1 MKTRL
6 LLFFLF
12 LTSIAFAQTP
22 ASPSLTTNR
31 IGEPSRWQT
40 DFWKAQWIGHPTA
53 PIRSYGVYHFR
64 KSFDLAQKPG
74 RFVINVSG
82 DNRYQLFVNGKAVVS
97 GPARSDLQNW
107 NYETVDIAPYLTS
120 GKNTLAAV
128 VTYMA
133 EYAPFYQMHYQ
144 FGFIVQGDGD
154 AEQLINTNNTW
165 KVYQNPAYS
174 PVINDIPKLRTYIVV
189 GAGDRVEGAKYPWGW
204 QEPAFDDAGW
214 AAAKPVGWAAKPRGL
229 GTDGNWNLVPRTIPL
244 MEEFPQRLAT
254 VRRAEGVD
262 VADDFLQGKNSF
274 TVHRNHKAVILCD
287 QGHLIN
293 AFPELTI
300 SRGKDAVITL
310 AYAEALVDDKRQKG
324 NRDQVN
330 GKQLIGFE
338 DQFIGDGSKQK
349 RTFRPLL
356 FRTYRYLQITVETK
370 GDPVEIHDLIG
381 HFTGY
386 PFQEKARFASSDES
400 LKSIWTVG
408 WRTARLCAGETYY
421 DCPYYEQLQYTGDTR
436 IQSLISLY
444 VTGDDR
450 LMRKAILDYDH
461 SRFNDGLTQ
470 SRYPS
475 ADFQVIPPF
484 SLFWVTMIHDYWM
497 HRKDDKFVE
506 SLLPGITTVLDWH
519 EKRLADTG
527 LNGPLEWW
535 NFVDWSKWDAPDEGM
550 GGVPKG
556 ARKGGSAILT
566 LQQAYTMQRISQVF
580 YHYGKNQQAEHYR
593 LTALR
598 LAKAVYGRCWDAGRG
613 LMADT
618 PDKTGFSQHANI
630 WAILTDAVPVAQQKA
645 LMQKVMADRGDGP
658 SGLIQATFYF
668 KFYLF
673 QALKKTGLADQFL
686 PMLKPWHDMLAMG
699 LTTFAENPEPTRSD
713 CHAWSAAPN
722 YEFLSTVCGINP
734 ASPGF
739 ASVVITPYL
748 GALQFAE
755 GAMPHPAGEIAVR
768 FDKTP
773 TGGLKG
779 TVILPDGLT
788 GTLKWRGKTVVLKEG
803 QQSINL

>member
-1 MKTRL
+1 MKTW
-6 LLFFLF
+6 LLFYLIFSTFL
-12 LTSIAFAQTP
+12 SFAQTP
-22 ASPSLTTNR
+22 APLAVNPSL
-31 IGEPSRWQT
+31 RWQT

-64 KSFDLAQKPG
+64 KNFDLAQKPS

-107 NYETVDIAPYLTS
+107 NYETVDLAPYLTS

-154 AEQLINTNNTW
+154 AEQVVNTNNTW

-214 AAAKPVGWAAKPRGL
+214 SAAKPVGWAAKPRGL

-244 MEEFPQRLAT
+244 MEEIPQRLAT

-274 TVHRNHKAVILCD
+274 AVHRNHKAVILCD
-287 QGHLIN
+287 QGHLTN

-310 AYAEALVDDKRQKG
+310 AYAEALVDDNRQKG

-338 DQFIGDGSKQK
+338 DQFVGDGSKQK

-356 FRTYRYLQITVETK
+356 FRTYRYLQITIETK
-370 GDPVEIHDLIG
+370 GDPVEIHDLMG

-386 PFQEKARFASSDES
+386 PFQEKARFTSSDES
-400 LKSIWTVG
+400 LKDIWNVG

-444 VTGDDR
+444 MTGDDR

-484 SLFWVTMIHDYWM
+484 SLYWVTMIYDYWM

-506 SLLPGITTVLDWH
+506 SMLPGITTVLDWH
-519 EKRLADTG
+519 EKRLADNG
-527 LNGPLEWW
+527 LNGPLQWW
-535 NFVDWSKWDAPDEGM
+535 NFVDWAKWDAPDEGM

-593 LTALR
+593 LMGIR
-598 LAKAVYGRCWDAGRG
+598 LAKNVYNNCWDAGRG
-613 LMADT
+613 LVADT
-618 PDKTGFSQHANI
+618 PDKTSFSQHANI

-645 LMQKVMADRGDGP
+645 LMQKVMADP
-658 SGLIQATFYF
+658 NLTQATFYF

-673 QALKKTGLADQFL
+673 QALKKTGMADQFL
-686 PMLKPWHDMLAMG
+686 PTLKPWHDMLALG

-739 ASVVITPYL
+739 QSVVITPYL

-755 GAMPHPAGEIAVR
+755 GTMPHPAGDITVR

-779 TVILPDGLT
+779 VITLPDGLT
-788 GTLKWRGKTVVLKEG
+788 GTLKWHGKTVALKEG
-803 QQSINL
+803 QQTVTL

>member
-1 MKTRL
+1 MKIRL
-6 LLFFLF
+6 LLFVVL
-12 LTSIAFAQTP
+12 LAFCAHAQVP
-22 ASPSLTTNR
+22 TNR
-31 IGEPSRWQT
+31 PLSPDKRWQT

-53 PIRSYGVYHFR
+53 PIRAYGVYHFR

-82 DNRYQLFVNGKAVVS
+82 DNRYRLFVNGKAVVS
-97 GPARSDLQNW
+97 GPGRSDLQNW

-154 AEQLINTNNTW
+154 AEQVVNTNNSW

-189 GAGDRVEGAKYPWGW
+189 GAGDRVEAAKYPWGW
-204 QEPAFDDAGW
+204 EEPAFEDASW
-214 AAAKPVGWAAKPRGL
+214 TAAKPVGWAAKPRGL

-244 MEEFPQRLAT
+244 MEEIPQRLAT

-262 VADDFLQGKNSF
+262 VDDDFLQGKNSF
-274 TVHRNHKAVILCD
+274 TVHRNHKAVILLD
-287 QGHLIN
+287 QGYLTN
-293 AFPELTI
+293 AFPELTV

-310 AYAEALVDDKRQKG
+310 GYAEALVDDKRQKG
-324 NRDQVN
+324 NRNQVT

-338 DQFIGDGSKQK
+338 DQFIADGGKQK

-356 FRTYRYLQITVETK
+356 FRTYRYLQITIVTK
-370 GDPVEIHDLIG
+370 GDPIEIHDLMG

-400 LKSIWTVG
+400 LKNVWTVG

-450 LMRKAILDYDH
+450 LMRKAIQDYDH

-484 SLFWVTMIHDYWM
+484 SLFWVTMVYDYWM

-506 SLLPGITTVLDWH
+506 SMMPGITSVLDWH
-519 EKRLADTG
+519 EKRLAANG

-535 NFVDWSKWDAPDEGM
+535 NFVDWAKWDAPGEGM

-556 ARKGGSAILT
+556 ARQGGSAILT
-566 LQQAYTMQRISQVF
+566 LQQAYTMQRISQLF

-593 LTALR
+593 AVGIR
-598 LAKAVYGRCWDAGRG
+598 LAKNVYNRCWDAERG
-613 LMADT
+613 LLADT

-645 LMQKVMADRGDGP
+645 LMQKVMSDQQ
-658 SGLIQATFYF
+658 LTQATFYF

-673 QALKKTGLADQFL
+673 QALKKTGMADQFL

-739 ASVVITPYL
+739 ETVVITPYL
-748 GALQFAE
+748 GNLQFAE
-755 GAMPHPAGEIAVR
+755 GTMPHPYGDISVR

-779 TVILPDGLT
+779 TVTLPDGLT
-788 GTLKWRGKTVVLKEG
+788 GTLKWKTKTVVLKEG
-803 QQSINL
+803 QQTISL